1 MKKVRR
7 YLVAFLIM
15 ALIIPAPLMAQAD
28 KDNKLAPPPEAPPV
42 VQQGPAGGPPPAG
55 PGPLQSGPMGP
66 NPQSPQG
73 MPVQPPPA
81 QNFNPSS
88 PSDISKV
95 EKAIEA
101 KSDKISLD
109 LKGIDVLELFRILS
123 MKMDVTIVP
132 SKSVGGRVNIFLNNV
147 SFKDAFDIVLISQD
161 LAAERKGNIINVMT
175 APEYEKIYGKKYN
188 EQRIIKTLRLNYA
201 KPSTVFNVL
210 SQIKSDIGKIIVDES
225 TGTVVMLDIP
235 SKVRL
240 MESTLKDLDQPLR
253 TEVFDLK
260 YAKSSDMKTQLASV
274 ITTGP
279 GELYVDER
287 SSKVAVSDLPEK
299 LLKIRKILKAF
310 DSAPQQV
317 FIESEIVQLTLNR
330 DFERGI
336 NWQKVFSDEQWI
348 KWLKLAGGMTL
359 VGNFPNA
366 STAITSAFQKIT
378 VGSLTSKDHFNA
390 IINFLEQYGDTKIL
404 SRPRIAA
411 INNQEAKVLVG
422 TRQAYVTATQ
432 SQGQATTV
440 TSESIQFIDV
450 GVKLNVVPTINADGF
465 ITMKIKPEISSVAS
479 TLTTKAGSIVPIVST
494 SEAETVVKVKDG
506 TMIMIAGLMSDN
518 KTDTVNGIPLLG
530 KIPWIGAAFSSRSA
544 VTTKTELIVFL
555 TPYIITGE
563 SIVSGTEPEKSVPA
577 DLMDDSLE
585 KSIISRKL
593 DQINPKGLD
602 ASPAITAKEAPVSNV
617 SPANNIE
624 EKMKG
629 LKKY

>member
-1 MKKVRR
+1 M
-7 YLVAFLIM
+7 
-15 ALIIPAPLMAQAD
+15 
-28 KDNKLAPPPEAPPV
+28 
-42 VQQGPAGGPPPAG
+42 
-55 PGPLQSGPMGP
+55 
-66 NPQSPQG
+66 
-73 MPVQPPPA
+73 
-81 QNFNPSS
+81 
-88 PSDISKV
+88 
-95 EKAIEA
+95 
-101 KSDKISLD
+101 
-109 LKGIDVLELFRILS
+109 
-123 MKMDVTIVP
+123 
-132 SKSVGGRVNIFLNNV
+132 
-147 SFKDAFDIVLISQD
+147 
-161 LAAERKGNIINVMT
+161 
-175 APEYEKIYGKKYN
+175 
-188 EQRIIKTLRLNYA
+188 
-201 KPSTVFNVL
+201 
-210 SQIKSDIGKIIVDES
+210 
-225 TGTVVMLDIP
+225 
-235 SKVRL
+235 
-240 MESTLKDLDQPLR
+240 
-253 TEVFDLK
+253 
-260 YAKSSDMKTQLASV
+260 

-530 KIPWIGAAFSSRSA
+530 KIPWMAAIF
-544 VTTKTELIVFL
+544 
-555 TPYIITGE
+555 
-563 SIVSGTEPEKSVPA
+563 
-577 DLMDDSLE
+577 
-585 KSIISRKL
+585 
-593 DQINPKGLD
+593 
-602 ASPAITAKEAPVSNV
+602 
-617 SPANNIE
+617 
-624 EKMKG
+624 
-629 LKKY
+629 